1 MQRDVIPLLMREAPR
16 WLVWRHEQRRGGKPT
31 KIPYYVNG
39 KQRGK
44 GITLDGEQDLAQLA
58 TFPEAQRAFDAGDYS
73 GLGFALGPDG
83 TRNYWQGIDLD
94 GINENG
100 LEDLA
105 QALPGYVETSPS
117 GKGAHAIGY
126 GQPFKA
132 LGSNG
137 TGIEAYS
144 SKRFFTVTGTNPHGD
159 LECLA
164 EYVKKDLL
172 PLYTLAFHRVIDSQ
186 ELQDSQES
194 QDLQSYRQGEEG
206 EKEIDKDHDI
216 KQNLSD
222 LPPNCRPQKI
232 GHRNRVLFD
241 LARHLKT
248 KYPDSKSSDHRSLLE
263 GWLQEHRPVIGTK
276 DWATTWAD
284 FRNAWRKVKY
294 LEGQGPL
301 TQIFESIDMTK
312 PIPQQ
317 LLQLGYDETIYK
329 VVELCRLLSL
339 NSPEGILFLGNRTL
353 AGLIGV
359 SQPSAGD
366 ILRMLIED
374 GILELIEKGH
384 LRKGHAP
391 RASTYRYLGVPGGM
405 AVTRLCCG
413 VITRKAGLGHWQT

>member
-1 MQRDVIPLLMREAPR
+1 MRRDAIPLLMREAPR

-58 TFPEAQRAFDAGDYS
+58 TFSEAQRAFDAGHYS

-83 TRNYWQGIDLD
+83 TCNCWQGIDLD

-100 LEDLA
+100 LEELA

-144 SKRFFTVTGTNPHGD
+144 SKRFFTVTGTNPRGD
-159 LECLA
+159 LKCLA
-164 EYVKKDLL
+164 EHVEKCLL
-172 PLYTLAFHRVIDSQ
+172 PRHAYIALHRGIES
-186 ELQDSQES
+186 QDSQES
-194 QDLQSYRQGEEG
+194 QEFQNDRQGEVG
-206 EKEIDKDHDI
+206 EQGVDKNHDFERNLIDI
-216 KQNLSD
+216 
-222 LPPNCRPQKI
+222 PPRCRPNGI
-232 GHRNRVLFD
+232 GQRNRILFN

-248 KYPDSKSSDHRSLLE
+248 KYPHSKSSDHRLLLE
-263 GWLQEHRPVIGTK
+263 RWFQEYLPVVGTK
-276 DWATTWAD
+276 DWSTTWAD
-284 FRNAWRKVKY
+284 FRNAWRRVKY

-301 TQIFESIDMTK
+301 MQIFESIDMTK

-317 LLQLGYDETIYK
+317 LLQLGYDETIFK
-329 VVELCRLLSL
+329 GVELCRLLSL
-339 NSPEGILFLGNRTL
+339 NKPDGIFFIGNRNL
-353 AGLIGV
+353 ASLIDV
-359 SQPSAGD
+359 SPPTAGH
-366 ILRMLIED
+366 ILNMLIED

-384 LRKGHAP
+384 LRKGHTS
-391 RASTYRYLGVPGGM
+391 RASIYRYIGISGG
-405 AVTRLCCG
+405 TR
-413 VITRKAGLGHWQT
+413 